1 MECCIWTWTVAF
13 PPSYLRNHIAMII
26 FGKEALINAL
36 FSSWNSFLYF
46 QSNRDIKGD
55 ECLDRKKVDDSMPFK
70 YYDSPPRGPHLAV
83 YLRKYGTLSLKL
95 IIEQLQEQVNKGK
108 NFNLE
113 TKVNKEFDGNFINM
127 SMST

>member
-1 MECCIWTWTVAF
+1 
-13 PPSYLRNHIAMII
+13 MII

-70 YYDSPPRGPHLAV
+70 YYD
-83 YLRKYGTLSLKL
+83 T
-95 IIEQLQEQVNKGK
+95 
-108 NFNLE
+108 
-113 TKVNKEFDGNFINM
+113 
-127 SMST
+127 